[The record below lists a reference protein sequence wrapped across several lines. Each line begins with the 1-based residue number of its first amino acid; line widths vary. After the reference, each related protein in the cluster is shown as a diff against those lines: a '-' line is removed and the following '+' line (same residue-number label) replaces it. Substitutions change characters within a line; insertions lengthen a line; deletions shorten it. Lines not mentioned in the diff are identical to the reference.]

1 MHSRFY
7 TIFQKLLKFQARGG
21 GSTSSQDHLLPF
33 FSHSFCISSYYH
45 NLHLSETS
53 HFIQQYFLYCVVRA
67 RSFLYGISYR
77 CLRRSEVNLASP
89 EEQSL
94 CGVLAAATTPR
105 APPATPSGVSL
116 QHEDKENSSQIHFYK
131 PCEVAKIPR
140 TG

>member
-77 CLRRSEVNLASP
+77 CLRRSKVNLASP

-116 QHEDKENSSQIHFYK
+116 QREDKENSSQIHFYK